1 MAELPGDD
9 LKCKAQ
15 GELCF
20 DNDEKNSIRVLERA
34 LEEEHAARATLYLE
48 LEKER
53 SVAANAADE
62 AMTVFL
68 RLQEEKASIET
79 EAKMNFKR
87 ESWSG
92 VGAHQRFS
100 HCSSVAAD
108 HAVSF

>member
-1 MAELPGDD
+1 MI
-9 LKCKAQ
+9 
-15 GELCF
+15 
-20 DNDEKNSIRVLERA
+20 KNA
-34 LEEEHAARATLYLE
+34 LHISNVDGFEHAARATLYLE

-87 ESWSG
+87 ESWYQLTII
-92 VGAHQRFS
+92 VYMDPKDVMWWQRI
-100 HCSSVAAD
+100 
-108 HAVSF
+108 

>member
-87 ESWSG
+87 ESWYQLTII
-92 VGAHQRFS
+92 VYMDPKDVMWWQRI
-100 HCSSVAAD
+100 
-108 HAVSF
+108 